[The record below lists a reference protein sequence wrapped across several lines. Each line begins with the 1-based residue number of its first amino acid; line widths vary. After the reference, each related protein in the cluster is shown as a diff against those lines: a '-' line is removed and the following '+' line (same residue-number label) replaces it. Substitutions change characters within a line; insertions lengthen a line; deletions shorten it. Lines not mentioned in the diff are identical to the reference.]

1 MTRGGDAG
9 NSLQRASSNRYIVPD
24 PGAKNQIEALAPASE
39 PSALPGNALHG
50 CSWPLQTVL
59 RRPAV
64 SRGTQPAGPHSSGAS
79 NGLRTTPHLL
89 PGGAWTLTPLGA
101 TPRHTHTAS
110 ESLRGPSQWLGPR
123 RLCAWG
129 DVRSLDDLGDATSTH
144 GATTLT
150 DGELEPFFH
159 RDGLNQVNLHLGVV
173 AGHDHLGALGEVHNS
188 GHVRRTEVELR
199 AVVLVERRVTAAL
212 FLAQDVDVRVELRVR
227 SDRARLA
234 DDLTP
239 LDVLALGANDLDL
252 GVDLEVAALQ
262 PAGDDRATTGDRA
275 DVLDGHKERLVDVAL
290 RLRNI
295 GVDGVHELQNRLAP
309 LGVALESLQ
318 RRGANDRQVVAV
330 ELIGAEQLAN
340 LELDE
345 LHDLLVIDHVRLVE
359 GHHDVRNA
367 NLAGQEDVLLGLR
380 HRAVRGG
387 DDQDR
392 AVHLSCTRDHVLDVV
407 SVTGAV
413 DVGVVTRLRLVLD
426 VCDGDRDAA
435 LLLFGRLVDIVERE
449 HGVQVRVLVVQNL
462 GYRSCQRRLTVVDV
476 TDGADVDVRLGPL
489 ELRLAHYGPPQD

>member
-212 FLAQDVDVRVELRVR
+212 FLGQDVDVRVELRVR

-234 DDLTP
+234 DDLTA
-239 LDVLALGANDLDL
+239 LDVLALGATKQQTNVLACASLVKQLTEHLDTGDDGLGRAVLDADDLDL
-252 GVDLEVAALQ
+252 GVDLEDAALD
-262 PAGDDRATTGDRA
+262 PAGDDRATTGDRE

-380 HRAVRGG
+380 HRAVCGG

-392 AVHLSCTRDHVLDVV
+392 AVHLS
-407 SVTGAV
+407 
-413 DVGVVTRLRLVLD
+413 
-426 VCDGDRDAA
+426 
-435 LLLFGRLVDIVERE
+435 
-449 HGVQVRVLVVQNL
+449 
-462 GYRSCQRRLTVVDV
+462 
-476 TDGADVDVRLGPL
+476 
-489 ELRLAHYGPPQD
+489 